1 MFKHLIKIPILLL
14 VVFVNAYPVMS
25 AQQKVLEKITFEAPS
40 PEVDKIT
47 FKLNGPYI
55 PTIFAI
61 KGERPRVVFD
71 FPATKPARLIKNTVN
86 TNGKFVQRIRMG
98 IHYAPKAKTRIVFD
112 LLQDKK
118 IDFKQHF
125 DKQSNLLIISVFQ
138 AGQEPAAPAK
148 PITLQT
154 QAKKAPVKS
163 VPPANN
169 QTAGKPETSKKPA
182 LAKAVSEHKK
192 QPLPEKHA
200 AQQPVEKKPV
210 PVVPVKRPEVK
221 SITPHTAPS
230 AQPKQKAPAVKKEQR
245 PTAKK
250 NKPGKKPASITQ
262 KKKTVAPASAQQKK
276 PLAADNPILKSVTFN
291 KKDNRGEMVLFRLN
305 TFQAPIVFG
314 VEEGQPRVVCDFKN
328 TVGGKDLPKSIKVN
342 GKYIRE
348 VRIEKEEK
356 AKKIRAILELT
367 PNMSFDLQ
375 QVFFKKENLFVLII
389 NAQK

>member
-25 AQQKVLEKITFEAPS
+25 AQQKILEKIIFEAPS

-47 FKLNGPYI
+47 FKLNGPHI

-98 IHYAPKAKTRIVFD
+98 IHYVPKAKTRIVFD

-138 AGQEPAAPAK
+138 AGQDPAAAASPV
-148 PITLQT
+148 TLET
-154 QAKKAPVKS
+154 RAKKAPVKS
-163 VPPANN
+163 VPPATNH
-169 QTAGKPETSKKPA
+169 TEGTRKTSKKPA
-182 LAKAVSEHKK
+182 LAQAVSEHNK
-192 QPLPEKHA
+192 QPVPEQHA
-200 AQQPVEKKPV
+200 PQQPVEKQPA
-210 PVVPVKRPEVK
+210 PVVPEKQPDVKK
-221 SITPHTAPS
+221 ISPHTAPS
-230 AQPKQKAPAVKKEQR
+230 AQPKRQAPVVKKEQS
-245 PTAKK
+245 TKAEK
-250 NKPGKKPASITQ
+250 NTPGNKPASTDQ
-262 KKKTVAPASAQQKK
+262 QKKTVAPASSQQKK
-276 PLAADNPILKSVTFN
+276 TLTADHPILKSVTFN
-291 KKDNRGEMVLFRLN
+291 KKDNRGEMVLFKLN

-328 TVGGKDLPKSIKVN
+328 TEGGKDLPKSIKVN
-342 GKYIRE
+342 GKYIRK
-348 VRIEKEEK
+348 VRIENEEK

>member
-1 MFKHLIKIPILLL
+1 MFKHLIKIPLLLL

-25 AQQKVLEKITFEAPS
+25 AQQKILEKITFEAPS
-40 PEVDKIT
+40 PEVDEIT

-71 FPATKPARLIKNTVN
+71 FPNTKPARLIKNTVN

-182 LAKAVSEHKK
+182 PAKAISEHKK

-200 AQQPVEKKPV
+200 VQQPVEKKPV
-210 PVVPVKRPEVK
+210 PVVPVKRAEVK
-221 SITPHTAPS
+221 SIKPHTAPS
-230 AQPKQKAPAVKKEQR
+230 AQPKQKGPVVKKEQR

-262 KKKTVAPASAQQKK
+262 KKKTVVPASAQQKK
-276 PLAADNPILKSVTFN
+276 PLVADHPILKSVTFN

-328 TVGGKDLPKSIKVN
+328 TEGGKDLPKSIKVN

-375 QVFFKKENLFVLII
+375 QVFFKKENLFVIII
-389 NAQK
+389 NVQK